1 MSNDRR
7 EKRGSLWSSLRTR
20 LGQESKRADK
30 ARPIPTLDGW
40 RAIAILLVVAHHFGT
55 AFYAEKDYYNVAP
68 TRYGT
73 WGVPVFFALSG
84 ILITKLLLEE
94 FDRTGT
100 ISLKSFYIRRAFRIL
115 PPASLYVICIA
126 ALGLVATRI
135 EFLGSL
141 FFFRNW
147 LPDSAAGIFT
157 AHFWSL
163 GVEEHFYLLWPGLLV
178 LLGVGRRGFAAA
190 ATISIGLALWMSADF
205 HYHISARIMPQNIP
219 ETRTDLRLLGLF
231 CGCSMAFVLH
241 WPNTRAWLQR
251 RYTFLVW
258 LLTAT
263 ALVGCLRY
271 QPYLTILWVSI
282 LIPVLMAGTTLHPR
296 WWISRFLGLETMKW
310 IGRISYSLYVWQ
322 QLFLLPSWEKKP
334 LGRLQ
339 EAPFNLVLAFLVAAC
354 SYYFVEKH
362 LIRIGHKL
370 AGRPKSAAAEPKAL
384 WRGGSDPARALE
396 TPAES

>member
-1 MSNDRR
+1 VSTD
-7 EKRGSLWSSLRTR
+7 SLWSSIWGRIK
-20 LGQESKRADK
+20 QEAKRVDK

-40 RAIAILLVVAHHFGT
+40 RAIAILMVVAHHFGT

-84 ILITKLLLEE
+84 ILITKLLLQE
-94 FDRTGT
+94 FDRTGA
-100 ISLKSFYIRRAFRIL
+100 ISLKSFYIRRSFRIL
-115 PPASLYVICIA
+115 PPASMYVICIA

-135 EFLGSL
+135 EFFGSI
-141 FFFRNW
+141 FFLRNW
-147 LPDSAAGIFT
+147 IPDSIAGIFT

-163 GVEEHFYLLWPGLLV
+163 GVEEHFYLLWPSLLV
-178 LLGVGRRGFAAA
+178 LLGVGKRGFAAA

-205 HYHISARIMPQNIP
+205 HYHLSARILPHSIP
-219 ETRTDLRLLGLF
+219 DTRTDLRLLGLF
-231 CGCSMAFVLH
+231 CGCSMAFVMH

-258 LLTAT
+258 LLMAA
-263 ALVGCLRY
+263 ALAGCLRY
-271 QPYLTILWVSI
+271 QPYLTILWISI

-296 WWISRFLGLETMKW
+296 WWISRFLDLALMKW
-310 IGRISYSLYVWQ
+310 IGRISYSLYIWQ
-322 QLFLLPSWEKKP
+322 QLFLLPFWERKP

-339 EAPFNLVLAFLVAAC
+339 EAPFNLVLAFLVAAG
-354 SYYFVEKH
+354 SYYFVEKP

-370 AGRPKSAAAEPKAL
+370 AGRAKSATAEPKAH
-384 WRGGSDPARALE
+384 WHDVTNPPRTIE
-396 TPAES
+396 MTAES

>member
-1 MSNDRR
+1 MSDDRR
-7 EKRGSLWSSLRTR
+7 GKSGSFWLSLRTR
-20 LGQESKRADK
+20 LEQESKRADK

-40 RAIAILLVVAHHFGT
+40 RAVAILLVVAHHFGT

-94 FDRTGT
+94 FDRTGA
-100 ISLKSFYIRRAFRIL
+100 ISLKSFYIRRSFRIL
-115 PPASLYVICIA
+115 PPASLYLICLS

-147 LPDSAAGIFT
+147 LPDSLAGIFT

-163 GVEEHFYLLWPGLLV
+163 GVEEHFYLLWPSLLV
-178 LLGVGRRGFAAA
+178 LLGVGKRGFGAA

-205 HYHISARIMPQNIP
+205 HYHLSARILPHNIP
-219 ETRTDLRLLGLF
+219 DSRTDLRLIGLF
-231 CGCSMAFVLH
+231 CGCSMAFLLH

-258 LLTAT
+258 LLAAA

-271 QPYLTILWVSI
+271 QPYLLILWISI
-282 LIPVLMAGTTLHPR
+282 LIPVLMAGTTLHPQ
-296 WWISRFLGLETMKW
+296 WWISRFLDLAMMKW
-310 IGRISYSLYVWQ
+310 IGRISYSLYIWQ
-322 QLFLLPSWEKKP
+322 QLFLLPSWETKP

-339 EAPFNLVLAFLVAAC
+339 EPPFNLVLAFLVAAC
-354 SYYFVEKH
+354 SYYFVEKP

-370 AGRPKSAAAEPKAL
+370 AGRRKSATVQPKAH
-384 WRGGSDPARALE
+384 WRDVTDPAAALE
-396 TPAES
+396 TTAES